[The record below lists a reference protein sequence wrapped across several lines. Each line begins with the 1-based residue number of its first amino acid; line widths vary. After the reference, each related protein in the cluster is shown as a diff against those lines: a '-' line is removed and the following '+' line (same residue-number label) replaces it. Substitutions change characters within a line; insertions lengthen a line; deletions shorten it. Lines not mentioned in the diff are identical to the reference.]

1 MLPERRTVIHR
12 KVIMKEKEQTQNEEY
27 IIRKMMQSSKEKAPD
42 YLKYRIMQQ
51 IETEKTLAASKK
63 VSRKESGDVLKD
75 FGVIFGSMYAVLAVM
90 IVAAYFLF
98 GREYL
103 QTTSF
108 LSTVLSVASIFSL
121 LWLISRLD
129 SHLRKKKHLQ

>member
-1 MLPERRTVIHR
+1 
-12 KVIMKEKEQTQNEEY
+12 MKEKEQTQNEEY